1 MPAQSCPEVFNSR
14 GRVAPVGSSPA
25 PGDSR
30 ISVSSTGVNL
40 QAVVASL
47 MQDVKTGVPMGLI
60 MSTRLRQLPLSDPNQ
75 LTLFLSEILNYALLE
90 NDVEN
95 GVDAVAHFNQ
105 RKHFASS
112 LPDSLSNIL
121 NLFPDHDQLTAL
133 LSSLCLN
140 PQLAPQAPSLSLLVV
155 DKLLSWVSPT
165 SNLLKDLERIKMAQ
179 RLLTG
184 LSELIAMH
192 SPSGI
197 RLLWKQV
204 RALLLIG
211 QTGRAVWREQLL
223 DFLLVINRVRTL
235 DGNGYLVDIVDD
247 CNNIENAVN
256 VKLLRPID
264 FNSGVEEEESI
275 SQEEPVGVDE
285 AVQQKLSVSSTY
297 NAEED
302 ASEDAQEVFLTVD
315 EGGEER
321 QDKTREVER
330 GEVEPT
336 KRNPSEDSEE
346 NMISLESALK
356 SDEYLSAKNPEPL
369 SPRFVDTFND
379 DLEQLRQAVL
389 KKKSQSEASEQ
400 DMVSLENAL
409 GSNVKLAGVQDLV
422 LGILGYL
429 KDSTGEVHP
438 MVDGSMI
445 GRDPLCQ
452 LKLSSKTVSRRHAQI
467 VYSEAGGGAA
477 LQLFSS
483 NNKVN
488 NTVNG
493 ELVQGEVLLKHGD
506 IIQLS
511 KNVLVWHES
520 NNKESD
526 PKYVTCLES
535 TPSLM

>member
-1 MPAQSCPEVFNSR
+1 M
-14 GRVAPVGSSPA
+14 
-25 PGDSR
+25 
-30 ISVSSTGVNL
+30 
-40 QAVVASL
+40 
-47 MQDVKTGVPMGLI
+47 
-60 MSTRLRQLPLSDPNQ
+60 
-75 LTLFLSEILNYALLE
+75 
-90 NDVEN
+90 
-95 GVDAVAHFNQ
+95 
-105 RKHFASS
+105 
-112 LPDSLSNIL
+112 
-121 NLFPDHDQLTAL
+121 
-133 LSSLCLN
+133 
-140 PQLAPQAPSLSLLVV
+140 
-155 DKLLSWVSPT
+155 
-165 SNLLKDLERIKMAQ
+165 
-179 RLLTG
+179 
-184 LSELIAMH
+184 
-192 SPSGI
+192 
-197 RLLWKQV
+197 
-204 RALLLIG
+204 
-211 QTGRAVWREQLL
+211 
-223 DFLLVINRVRTL
+223 INRVRTL

-264 FNSGVEEEESI
+264 FNFGVEEEESI
-275 SQEEPVGVDE
+275 SQGDIISSGVDD
-285 AVQQKLSVSSTY
+285 AVQQKLSVSSIY
-297 NAEED
+297 NA
-302 ASEDAQEVFLTVD
+302 EDAQEVFLTVD
-315 EGGEER
+315 EGKEER
-321 QDKTREVER
+321 QVKTREVER

-379 DLEQLRQAVL
+379 DLKQLREAVL

-409 GSNVKLAGVQDLV
+409 GSNVKVAGEQDLV

-452 LKLSSKTVSRRHAQI
+452 LKLSSKTVSRKHAQI

-483 NNKVN
+483 NNKVKKSIPSTNGRALLTKDSYFQRKYSHDKVN

-520 NNKESD
+520 NKKESD

-535 TPSLM
+535 APSLM